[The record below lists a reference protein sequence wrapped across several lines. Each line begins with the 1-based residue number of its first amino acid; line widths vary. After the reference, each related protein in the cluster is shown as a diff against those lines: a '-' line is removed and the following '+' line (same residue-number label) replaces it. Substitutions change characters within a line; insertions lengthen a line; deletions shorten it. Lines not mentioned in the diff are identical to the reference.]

1 MNKLVLSL
9 AITSVL
15 GLSACGGGESIEDVQ
30 QEVIESG
37 DVITPSARIVF
48 DPSNGVLSAP
58 NDLLFTDTLDGTL
71 NIPVPDPTDIAN
83 PKVAINGLDG
93 WSISQPF
100 PLVIDFPAGTTL
112 DAGSVFNSSAVRI
125 FETLMGGDTSDAD
138 CTTVTRGSACKVV
151 GELTFGV
158 DFIAQASGNNVVVV
172 PLKPLKAKT
181 SYILALTNTLQD
193 NNGKPVAPSTT
204 YELVRQNIAEKP
216 LGNAAQLGLQG
227 AINSY
232 EAAIVAAGADSE
244 TLIYT
249 MAMTTQSTTD
259 VLFTVKSM
267 MAANAGQG
275 IVPTIGMADT
285 GLTVADALTGIIPP
299 SLVPLYSTANLMK
312 GSITLPYYS
321 GVPTAE
327 NPMAPVNERWEG
339 LCDSGAMLAGLAAA
353 NPAAIP
359 EAPLSVADG
368 TCMAI
373 SQAGG
378 LPAPGLRDLSSIM
391 PLDTERNLTKFS
403 PVPKTKAMM
412 PLEVQMTTPDVNV
425 ANGVRAQLGLPA
437 LVEPDNGWP
446 VVMLVHGITSQKEA
460 MLPITGILSLY
471 GMATIAIDHPLHGS
485 RGFDVNMDGTDD
497 INATEISATHYVN
510 LASMLTMRDNTRQ
523 SSADLLGLRLGLNFL
538 GGADSAGNPIKVD
551 TSKVHMLG
559 HSLGAI
565 YAIPFVGLANTS
577 LNPAVDGLFKVTS
590 TSLAMPGMMLA
601 NFGIESP
608 AFESLIKSNL
618 TYSASP
624 DFQAFVAAM
633 YPAGPS
639 ESELNSAY
647 ETFYNDMLN
656 DSQRADMDA
665 VFAQFTFASQ
675 TVTDSGDPIAYAGVL
690 AATNTPT
697 HMIEVVGNGDDNLSD
712 QTVTNTAP
720 NSPMAGTEPLI
731 RLLGLPGISETT
743 QDAEQGV
750 SGVTR
755 FTFGHHSSILDP
767 RPNDASPDAVM
778 SARAT
783 QEMQSQV
790 ANFFGSMGHL
800 ISVQDSGVV
809 Q

>member
-1 MNKLVLSL
+1 MNKLVVSI
-9 AITSVL
+9 AIASVF
-15 GLSACGGGESIEDVQ
+15 GLSACGGESIEDVQ
-30 QEVIESG
+30 QEVIKTNNI
-37 DVITPSARIVF
+37 ITPTARIVF
-48 DPSNGVLSAP
+48 DPSKGKLSPP
-58 NDLLFTDTLDGTL
+58 NDLLFTGTKDGTL
-71 NIPVPDPTDIAN
+71 NIPVVDPTNIAD
-83 PKVAINGLDG
+83 PTVALNGLDG

-100 PLVIDFPAGTTL
+100 VLGIDFPTGTTL
-112 DAGSVFNSSAVRI
+112 DPGSVFNSSAVRI
-125 FETLMGGDTSDAD
+125 FETVMGGDRSDAD
-138 CTTVTRGSACKVV
+138 CVSITRGSACKVV

-158 DFIAQASGNNVVVV
+158 DFVAQAKGNSITVV
-172 PLKPLKAKT
+172 PLKPFKGAT

-193 NNGKPVAPSTT
+193 NNGKSVAGSTT
-204 YELVRQNIAEKP
+204 YELVRQNISEKP

-232 EAAIVAAGADSE
+232 ERVIVAAGADSDS
-244 TLIYT
+244 LIYT
-249 MAMTTQSTTD
+249 MAMTTQSTSN

-285 GLTVADALTGIIPP
+285 GLTVADALAGLIPP

-327 NPMAPVNERWEG
+327 NPMAPVNERWEA
-339 LCDSGAMLAGLAAA
+339 LCDSGAMLAGLAAV

-378 LPAPGLRDLSSIM
+378 LPTPGLRDLSSIM
-391 PLDTERNLTKFS
+391 ALDTERNLTKFS

-412 PLEVQMTTPDVNV
+412 PIDIQMTTPDINV

-437 LVEPDNGWP
+437 LIEPENGWP
-446 VVMLVHGITSQKEA
+446 VVMLVHGITSKKEV

-471 GMATIAIDHPLHGS
+471 GMATVAIDHPLHGS
-485 RGFDVNMDGTDD
+485 RGFDVNMDGTDN
-497 INATEISATHYVN
+497 INATQISATHYVN

-538 GGADSAGNPIKVD
+538 GGNDSEGNPIKVD

-577 LNPAVDGLFKVTS
+577 LNPAIDGLFKVAS

-618 TYSASP
+618 TYKSSP
-624 DFQAFVAAM
+624 DFQAFVAAIH
-633 YPAGPS
+633 PEGPS
-639 ESELNSAY
+639 EDELKSAY

-656 DSQRADMDA
+656 DSQRAGMDA
-665 VFAQFTFASQ
+665 VFAKFTFASQ
-675 TVTDSGDPIAYAGVL
+675 TVTDSGDPIAYADVL
-690 AATNTPT
+690 VATNTPI
-697 HMIEVVGNGDDNLSD
+697 HMIEVVGNGMDNLSD

-755 FTFGHHSSILDP
+755 FIVGHHNSILDP

-778 SARAT
+778 SGRAT
-783 QEMQSQV
+783 KEMQSQV
-790 ANFFGSMGHL
+790 ANFFASMGHL
-800 ISVQDSGVV
+800 ISVQDDGVV

>member
-9 AITSVL
+9 AISSVL
-15 GLSACGGGESIEDVQ
+15 GLSACGGESIEDVQ
-30 QEVIESG
+30 KKVIETG
-37 DVITPSARIVF
+37 DVITPTARIIF
-48 DPSNGVLSAP
+48 DPSNGILSAP
-58 NDLLFTDTLDGTL
+58 NDLLFTGTLDGTL

-83 PKVAINGLDG
+83 PKVALNGLDG

-100 PLVIDFPAGTTL
+100 VLAIDFPAGTTL

-125 FETLMGGDTSDAD
+125 FETIMGGDTSDAD
-138 CTTVTRGSACKVV
+138 CTAVTRGSACKVV

-158 DFIAQASGNNVVVV
+158 DFIAQAKGNNVVVV
-172 PLKPLKAKT
+172 PMKPLKAKT

-193 NNGKPVAPSTT
+193 NNGKSVAPSSS

-216 LGNAAQLGLQG
+216 LGNEAQLGLQG

-232 EAAIVAAGADSE
+232 EAAIVAAGADSNSI
-244 TLIYT
+244 IYT

-267 MAANAGQG
+267 MAANAAQG
-275 IVPTIGMADT
+275 IVPTIGVADT
-285 GLTVADALTGIIPP
+285 GLTVADALAGLIPP
-299 SLVPLYSTANLMK
+299 SLVPLYSSANLMQ

-391 PLDTERNLTKFS
+391 PLDTERNLTKYS

-412 PLEVQMTTPDVNV
+412 PIDVQMTTPDINV
-425 ANGVRAQLGLPA
+425 ANAVRAQLGLPA
-437 LVEPDNGWP
+437 LVEPENGWP
-446 VVMLVHGITSQKEA
+446 VVMLVHGITRQKEI

-471 GMATIAIDHPLHGS
+471 GMATVAIDHPLHGS
-485 RGFDVNMDGTDD
+485 RGFDLNMDGIDD
-497 INATEISATHYVN
+497 INATTLSATHYVN

-523 SSADLLGLRLGLNFL
+523 SAADLIGLRLGLNFL
-538 GGADSAGNPIKVD
+538 GGVDSDGNPIKID
-551 TSKVHMLG
+551 STKVHMLG

-565 YAIPFVGLANTS
+565 YGMNFLAITNTP
-577 LNPAVDGLFKVTS
+577 LNPALDGMFNVTS
-590 TSLAMPGMMLA
+590 SSLAMPGLMLA

-618 TYSASP
+618 TYAQSP

-633 YPAGPS
+633 YPSGPS
-639 ESELNSAY
+639 EAELNGAY

-656 DSQRADMDA
+656 DVQRAEMDA
-665 VFAQFTFASQ
+665 IFSEFTFASQ
-675 TVTDSGDPIAYAGVL
+675 TVTDSGDPIAYIDVL
-690 AATNTPT
+690 AATNTPI
-697 HMIEVVGNGDDNLSD
+697 HLIEVIGNGGDNLSD

-720 NSPMAGTEPLI
+720 FTPMGGTEPII
-731 RLLGLPGISETT
+731 RLLGLQSISATT
-743 QDAEQGV
+743 QDAEQTV

-755 FTFGHHSSILDP
+755 FLYGHHGSILDP
-767 RPNDASPDAVM
+767 SANDDSPDAEL

-790 ANFFGSMGHL
+790 ANFFGSMGHV
-800 ISVQDSGVV
+800 ISVQDDVVV

>member
-9 AITSVL
+9 AISSVL
-15 GLSACGGGESIEDVQ
+15 GLSACGGESIEDVQ
-30 QEVIESG
+30 KKVIETG
-37 DVITPSARIVF
+37 DVITPTARIIF
-48 DPSNGVLSAP
+48 DPSNGILSAP
-58 NDLLFTDTLDGTL
+58 NDLLFTGTLDGTL

-83 PKVAINGLDG
+83 PKVALNGLDG

-100 PLVIDFPAGTTL
+100 VLAIDFPAGTTL

-125 FETLMGGDTSDAD
+125 FETIMGGDTSDAD
-138 CTTVTRGSACKVV
+138 CTAVTRGSACKVV

-158 DFIAQASGNNVVVV
+158 DFIAQAKGNNVVVV
-172 PLKPLKAKT
+172 PMKPLKAKT

-193 NNGKPVAPSTT
+193 NNGKSVAPSSS

-216 LGNAAQLGLQG
+216 LGNEAQLGLQG

-232 EAAIVAAGADSE
+232 EAAIVAAGADSNSI
-244 TLIYT
+244 IYT

-267 MAANAGQG
+267 MAANAAQG
-275 IVPTIGMADT
+275 IVPTIGVADT
-285 GLTVADALTGIIPP
+285 GLTVADALAGLIPP
-299 SLVPLYSTANLMK
+299 SLVPLYSSANLMQ

-378 LPAPGLRDLSSIM
+378 LPAPGLRDFSSIM
-391 PLDTERNLTKFS
+391 PLDTERNLTKYS

-412 PLEVQMTTPDVNV
+412 PIDVQMTTPDINV
-425 ANGVRAQLGLPA
+425 ANAVRAQLGLPA
-437 LVEPDNGWP
+437 LVEPENGWP
-446 VVMLVHGITSQKEA
+446 VVMLVHGITRQKEI

-471 GMATIAIDHPLHGS
+471 GMATVAIDHPLHGS
-485 RGFDVNMDGTDD
+485 RGFDLNMDGIDD
-497 INATEISATHYVN
+497 INATTLSATHYVN

-523 SSADLLGLRLGLNFL
+523 SAADLIGLRLGLNFL
-538 GGADSAGNPIKVD
+538 GGVDSDGNPIKID
-551 TSKVHMLG
+551 STKVHMLG

-565 YAIPFVGLANTS
+565 YGMNFLAITNTP
-577 LNPAVDGLFKVTS
+577 LNPALDGMFNVTS
-590 TSLAMPGMMLA
+590 SSLAMPGLMLA

-618 TYSASP
+618 TYAQSP

-633 YPAGPS
+633 YPSGPS
-639 ESELNSAY
+639 EAELNGAY

-656 DSQRADMDA
+656 DVQRAEMDA
-665 VFAQFTFASQ
+665 IFSEFTFASQ
-675 TVTDSGDPIAYAGVL
+675 TVTDSGDPIAYIDVL
-690 AATNTPT
+690 AATNTPI
-697 HMIEVVGNGDDNLSD
+697 HLIEVIGNGGDNLSD

-720 NSPMAGTEPLI
+720 FTPMGGTEPII
-731 RLLGLPGISETT
+731 RLLGLQSISATT
-743 QDAEQGV
+743 QDAEQTV

-755 FTFGHHSSILDP
+755 FLYGHHGSILDP
-767 RPNDASPDAVM
+767 SANDDSPDAEL

-790 ANFFGSMGHL
+790 ANFFGSMGHV
-800 ISVQDSGVV
+800 ISVQDGVV
-809 Q
+809 VQ